1 MNTTVKQTSPSSF
14 AADVQKVM
22 RVIDSFSQLLMQETA
37 ALRKTDFKTVD
48 TLQAEKRHLA
58 REYQE
63 IVTTLAGRKAEM
75 AQLDV
80 AARERL
86 VQARTRFTLILDD
99 NLRALEAA
107 KNSAARLVGK
117 ILDAARRSVADDRQ
131 TNYSAKGKSQA
142 YKTSTLSLSVDQK
155 L

>member
-1 MNTTVKQTSPSSF
+1 MNTTVKQATSF
-14 AADVQKVM
+14 ATDLQKVM
-22 RVIDSFSQLLMQETA
+22 RVIDTFGQLLMQETA

-48 TLQAEKRHLA
+48 TLQAEKRNLA

-63 IVTTLAGRKAEM
+63 VVTALAGRKTEM

-80 AARERL
+80 QARERL

-131 TNYSAKGKSQA
+131 TNYSSKGKSQA

>member
-1 MNTTVKQTSPSSF
+1 MPSFDIVSEVDKHEMTNAVDQAKRDLENRYDLRGTNASF
-14 AADVQKVM
+14 TLEGFVVSM
-22 RVIDSFSQLLMQETA
+22 TA
-37 ALRKTDFKTVD
+37 PSEFNLEQMTEM
-48 TLQAEKRHLA
+48 LHKR
-58 REYQE
+58 
-63 IVTTLAGRKAEM
+63 LAGRHI
-75 AQLDV
+75 D
-80 AARERL
+80 
-86 VQARTRFTLILDD
+86 
-99 NLRALEAA
+99 LRALEAA

>member
-1 MNTTVKQTSPSSF
+1 MNTTVKQVSF
-14 AADVQKVM
+14 ATDIQKVM
-22 RVIDSFSQLLMQETA
+22 RVLESFSQLLVRETS
-37 ALRKTDFKTVD
+37 ALRKSDFKLVD
-48 TLQAEKRHLA
+48 TMQAEKRVLA
-58 REYQE
+58 REYAE
-63 IVTTLAGRKAEM
+63 IVTILAGRKVEM

-80 AARERL
+80 SARERL

-107 KNSAARLVGK
+107 KSSAARLVGK

-131 TNYSAKGKSQA
+131 TNYSSKGKSQA